1 MHVKSRSFNLFIES
15 IKSDKSKIP
24 YTYSLHEF
32 MRFYKI
38 ENYDEITKFT
48 TNKIQKLLENWV
60 LHLKKKQLKSVTI
73 KAKLNAVELFLDMN
87 KVIFHKKI
95 LHKLLPSDDRIPG
108 GEIPF
113 SNEDIQDML
122 KATTKMRTKAL
133 IHFLASTGTR
143 PGAVTDPV
151 LRKKHLVNMPH
162 GCKAIKIYDNSKEGF
177 WAFLTPEASKALD
190 VYLDSRKRNG
200 EELTEESPIFANLE
214 KKTHSKQNEY
224 MSEKSVR
231 QMISRVLVIAGVK
244 RTKTGFRF
252 DKAVIYGFRKRF
264 NTILKLDNNI
274 NSNIAEKLMSHKRG
288 LDGTYLKP
296 TRDQCFAEFIK
307 AIPEL
312 TISDEARDKL
322 KISKLEQQTTSIE
335 EVKSFVSNMQK
346 KMLEQASEQAEKMRI
361 LTRYYIKDVLR
372 RNPDNGDEI
381 QESLADDV
389 ELTSHGYPKPSE
401 ISEEQLETLM
411 KSSPEIAE
419 SVVQMAKEDRKNFIS
434 K

>member
-1 MHVKSRSFNLFIES
+1 MHVKSRSFRLFIES

-32 MRFYKI
+32 MRFYNIK
-38 ENYDEITKFT
+38 NYDDIPKFT
-48 TNKIQKLLENWV
+48 TKKIQKLLENWV
-60 LHLKKKQLKSVTI
+60 LHLKNKHLKSVTI

-95 LHKLLPSDDRIPG
+95 LHKLLPSDDHIPG

-113 SNEDIQDML
+113 TNKDIQNML

-133 IHFLASTGTR
+133 IYFLASTAAR
-143 PGAVTDPV
+143 PGAVADPV
-151 LRKKHLVNMPH
+151 LQKKHLVNMPH
-162 GCKAIKIYDNSKEGF
+162 GCKAVKIYDNSREGF
-177 WAFLTPEASKALD
+177 WAFLTPEASTALD
-190 VYLDSRKRNG
+190 DYLNSRKRSG
-200 EELTEESPIFANLE
+200 EELTEESPLFANLE
-214 KKTHSKQNEY
+214 NKTHRTQNKHL
-224 MSEKSVR
+224 SAKSVR
-231 QMISRVLVIAGVK
+231 QIISHVLVVAGIQ
-244 RTKTGFRF
+244 RTKTGFRY

-296 TRDQCFAEFIK
+296 TREQCFAEFIK

-312 TISDEARDKL
+312 TVSDEARDKL
-322 KISKLEQQTTSIE
+322 KISKLEQQAISIE
-335 EVKSFVSNMQK
+335 EVKSFVSNIEK
-346 KMLEQASEQAEKMRI
+346 KMLEQASEQAEKMRV

-381 QESLADDV
+381 QESSINDV

-401 ISEEQLETLM
+401 ISEEQLEILM

-419 SVVQMAKEDRKNFIS
+419 SVIQIAKEDRKNFMS